1 MIRIVQTFAVP
12 MSLLFLEGQ
21 THFWTQNGYKI
32 HVLTNG
38 CEELGKFGQQNNV
51 QTSCI
56 SFCRTKHLSMDDVKS
71 FFQLKRFFQKI
82 RPLIVHGNTPK
93 VALLTMITAKAT
105 NIPIRIYEM
114 HGLPL
119 ETAGWGMKIVYF
131 LTEKICCQLA
141 THVIA
146 VSPSLR
152 KLVITKGLVAPS
164 KISVMHNGSCNGID
178 AMLKFNPSFT
188 NNQEVEALKTKYGI
202 APNQAVVG
210 FVGRLTKD
218 KGVIELYEAW
228 QKVKQR
234 FPKAMLLVIG
244 SVDERVPLSK
254 QWLEKLATDPTIVC
268 TGEVKNMASHYA
280 LMDFMVLPSHREG
293 LGNVVLEAA
302 AMKKPSIVSY
312 VTGLKDTIL
321 KNHTGLFCPAR
332 SADDLMHKILY
343 YLDNKPIVESHG
355 LAARAWVVQH
365 FCPVDVWEA
374 KLQLYQSLVAAY
386 ESVILQNE
394 LSTIS

>member
-1 MIRIVQTFAVP
+1 MIHIVQTFTTP
-12 MSLLFLEGQ
+12 TSLLFLEGQ
-21 THFWTQNGYKI
+21 THFWQQNGYKV
-32 HVLTNG
+32 HVLTSG
-38 CEELGKFGQQNNV
+38 SDELSRFGTLNNV
-51 QTSCI
+51 PTSSI
-56 SFCRTKHLSMDDVKS
+56 SFCRAPFSIIKDFKS
-71 FFQLKRFFQKI
+71 CFQLVHFFQKLK
-82 RPLIVHGNTPK
+82 PLIVHGNTPK
-93 VALLTMITAKAT
+93 AALLTMITARVT

-119 ETAGWGMKIVYF
+119 ETAGWGMKIFYF
-131 LTEKICCQLA
+131 VAEKICCRLA

-152 KLVITKGLVAPS
+152 KVVITKRLVVPS

-178 AMLKFNPSFT
+178 AMLKFNPSFINT
-188 NNQEVEALKTKYGI
+188 QEVEALKIKYGI

-218 KGVIELYEAW
+218 KGVIELYKAW

-234 FPKAMLLVIG
+234 FPTAMLLVIG
-244 SVDERVPLSK
+244 SVDERVPLSNK
-254 QWLEKLATDPTIVC
+254 WLEKLAADKTIVC

-302 AMKKPSIVSY
+302 AMKKPAIVSY

-321 KNHTGLFCPAR
+321 KNHTGLFCQAR
-332 SADDLMHKILY
+332 SADDLMLKILY
-343 YLDNKPIVESHG
+343 YLENKPIAEAHG
-355 LAARAWVVQH
+355 IAARAWVIQH
-365 FCPVDVWEA
+365 FCPVDVWKE
-374 KLQLYQSLVAAY
+374 KLQLYQRLVAAY
-386 ESVILQNE
+386 ESVIL
-394 LSTIS
+394 

>member
-1 MIRIVQTFAVP
+1 MIHIVQTFTMP

-21 THFWTQNGYKI
+21 TYFWQQNSYKV
-32 HVLTNG
+32 HVLTSG
-38 CEELGKFGQQNNV
+38 SDELSRFGTLNNV
-51 QTSCI
+51 STSSI
-56 SFCRTKHLSMDDVKS
+56 SFCRAPFSIIKDLKS
-71 FFQLKRFFQKI
+71 CFQLIHFFQKI
-82 RPLIVHGNTPK
+82 KPLFAHGNTPK
-93 VALLTMITAKAT
+93 AALLTMITARIT

-119 ETAGWGMKIVYF
+119 ETANWRMKIVYF
-131 LTEKICCQLA
+131 LAEKICCRLA

-152 KLVITKGLVAPS
+152 KVVITKGLIVPS

-188 NNQEVEALKTKYGI
+188 NIQEVEALKTKYGI
-202 APNQAVVG
+202 APNQSVVG
-210 FVGRLTKD
+210 FVGRLTKE

-234 FPKAMLLVIG
+234 FPTAMLLVIG
-244 SVDERVPLSK
+244 SVDERVPLSNK
-254 QWLEKLATDPTIVC
+254 WLDKLAADETIVC
-268 TGEVKNMASHYA
+268 AGEVKNMASHYA

-312 VTGLKDTIL
+312 VTGLKDAIL
-321 KNHTGLFCPAR
+321 KNHTGLFCQAH
-332 SADDLMHKILY
+332 SADDLMLKIIY
-343 YLDNKPIVESHG
+343 YLENKPTMEAHG
-355 LAARAWVVQH
+355 IAARTWVIQH

-374 KLQLYQSLVAAY
+374 KLQLYQRLVAEY
-386 ESVILQNE
+386 ESVIL
-394 LSTIS
+394 